1 MQEMQIPSLGREY
14 PLEEGMAS
22 CSSILAW
29 RIPWTEKPGRL
40 QSIGLQSWAWL
51 KRLSTCTY
59 VQRENGKGRSYPVF
73 SHLALSLI
81 CVQLFATPWT
91 AARQAPLSFTISRSL
106 LKLMSIESV
115 MPSNPLIL
123 CHHLLLLPS
132 IFPSIRVFSSELALH
147 IRWPKYWSFNFSI
160 SHSNEYFG
168 LTSITKAFS
177 KIASSVW
184 VLLQTSVSV
193 LWPTPILV
201 FYYAP
206 VLFSFAY
213 NPSAYNNVQRNN
225 LSASLMVCF
234 PQPG

>member
-1 MQEMQIPSLGREY
+1 VSDTLRPH
-14 PLEEGMAS
+14 
-22 CSSILAW
+22 
-29 RIPWTEKPGRL
+29 
-40 QSIGLQSWAWL
+40 GLQHA
-51 KRLSTCTY
+51 RLVC
-59 VQRENGKGRSYPVF
+59 P
-73 SHLALSLI
+73 ALSPGV
-81 CVQLFATPWT
+81 CSNSC
-91 AARQAPLSFTISRSL
+91 PLNQWCNHFILSL
-106 LKLMSIESV
+106 
-115 MPSNPLIL
+115 P
-123 CHHLLLLPS
+123 LLLLPS